1 MRDRT
6 LSGMSEQAGAPPNA
20 RQCAL
25 SALRERISAGLW
37 EPGEK
42 VNEQELAASLG
53 VSRNTL
59 REAFAALSGDGIITR
74 IHNRGVFI
82 AGPGVADV
90 RDIYGARAA
99 LEPAALQWGRDL
111 DVPLLAE
118 IVGAAEAAR
127 GRGDRHAVADAN
139 QRFHRE
145 IVAGLGSPALDET
158 MARLLAR
165 MRLVFVRVL
174 AAEPD
179 FHVPYVDENRQVVGL
194 LEARER
200 AEAAATLRTMIMR
213 TGDRLADLLR

>member
-1 MRDRT
+1 
-6 LSGMSEQAGAPPNA
+6 MSAQPGPSPNA
-20 RQCAL
+20 RQYAL
-25 SALRERISAGLW
+25 TALRERISAGLW

-42 VNEQELAASLG
+42 VNEQELAATLG

-74 IHNRGVFI
+74 VPNRGVFI
-82 AGPGVADV
+82 SSPGIADV

-111 DVPLLAE
+111 DVGLLAQ
-118 IVGAAEAAR
+118 IVTAAEEAR

-165 MRLVFVRVL
+165 MRLVFVWVL

-179 FHVPYVDENRQVVGL
+179 FHAPYVDENRQVVGL
-194 LEARER
+194 LQARER
-200 AEAAATLRTMIMR
+200 AEAAGLLRTMIMR

>member
-1 MRDRT
+1 
-6 LSGMSEQAGAPPNA
+6 MSAQPGPSPNA
-20 RQCAL
+20 RQYAL
-25 SALRERISAGLW
+25 TALRERISAGLW

-42 VNEQELAASLG
+42 VNEQELAATLG

-74 IHNRGVFI
+74 VPNRGVFI
-82 AGPGVADV
+82 SSPGIADV

-111 DVPLLAE
+111 DVGLLAQ
-118 IVGAAEAAR
+118 IVTATEEAR

-179 FHVPYVDENRQVVGL
+179 FHAPYVDENRQVVGL
-194 LEARER
+194 LQARER
-200 AEAAATLRTMIMR
+200 AEAAGLLRTMIMR

>member
-1 MRDRT
+1 
-6 LSGMSEQAGAPPNA
+6 MSAQPGPSPNA
-20 RQCAL
+20 RQYAL
-25 SALRERISAGLW
+25 TALRERISAGLW

-42 VNEQELAASLG
+42 VNEQELAATLG

-74 IHNRGVFI
+74 VPNRGVFI
-82 AGPGVADV
+82 SSPGIADV

-111 DVPLLAE
+111 DVGLLSQ
-118 IVGAAEAAR
+118 IVTATEEAR

-179 FHVPYVDENRQVVGL
+179 FHAPYVDENRQVVGL
-194 LEARER
+194 LQARER
-200 AEAAATLRTMIMR
+200 AEAAGLLRVMIMR

>member
-1 MRDRT
+1 
-6 LSGMSEQAGAPPNA
+6 MSAQPGPSPNA
-20 RQCAL
+20 RQYAL
-25 SALRERISAGLW
+25 TALRERISAGLW

-42 VNEQELAASLG
+42 VNEQELAATLG

-59 REAFAALSGDGIITR
+59 REAFAAASGDGIITR
-74 IHNRGVFI
+74 VPNRGVFI
-82 AGPGVADV
+82 SSPGIADV

-111 DVPLLAE
+111 DVGLLSQ
-118 IVGAAEAAR
+118 IVTATEEAR

-179 FHVPYVDENRQVVGL
+179 FHAPYVDENRQVVGL
-194 LEARER
+194 LQARER
-200 AEAAATLRTMIMR
+200 AEAAGLLRTMIMR

>member
-1 MRDRT
+1 
-6 LSGMSEQAGAPPNA
+6 MSAQPGPSPNA
-20 RQCAL
+20 RQYAL
-25 SALRERISAGLW
+25 TALRERISAGLW

-42 VNEQELAASLG
+42 VNEQELAATLG

-74 IHNRGVFI
+74 VPNRGVFI
-82 AGPGVADV
+82 SSPGIADV

-111 DVPLLAE
+111 DVGLLSQ
-118 IVGAAEAAR
+118 IVTATEEAR

-174 AAEPD
+174 AADPD
-179 FHVPYVDENRQVVGL
+179 FHAPYVDENRQVVGL
-194 LEARER
+194 LQARER
-200 AEAAATLRTMIMR
+200 AEAAGLLRTMIMR